1 MLLQFI
7 WDCLPKMHGLI
18 IAKLKPNKIIAKRLA
33 GNAVLGI
40 KSDRLDRD

>member
-1 MLLQFI
+1 MLL
-7 WDCLPKMHGLI
+7 DCLPKMHGLI

-33 GNAVLGI
+33 RNAVLGI